1 MKNPFFPRL
10 FFWDTPLLIYVVLL
24 GLTGVLFAY
33 SSSIQIEESRVAVQ
47 ASYLR
52 QLFFLGSG
60 LALMIGVSFVNYKK
74 IAEHYWI
81 LFAVCISLLL
91 YTIVFGKV
99 VNGSRRWIDFGIIS
113 LQPSEFVKVLM
124 VVVIAQFLDKNRE
137 KLREWKTLASLAG
150 IVGLPILLIFLQ
162 PDLGTA
168 LVFIPMT
175 MAMIFVGGFDTKYF
189 AGLLIMGT
197 LAISIPLWLSY
208 NQMIHSEPSLL
219 IQILS
224 NSFYL
229 LFLAVFFLFVAGLIF
244 LVNLGM
250 RNITLGN
257 IAFFAFIVSI
267 GLLFALAIQHVLL
280 KEYQRE
286 RLLAFLNPHLN
297 KWDFGY
303 NVIQSQITVGSGG
316 ILGKGFAQG
325 AQGQLGFLPSRS
337 TDFIFSVI
345 GEELGFL
352 GSGLIVVVF
361 LLFVLRMLKV
371 ARGAKDRLG
380 GLIAVGILTK
390 FAMQIFINIGMT
402 IGVAP
407 VTGIPLPFLTYGG
420 SALWTSLLA
429 IGLLFNVD
437 MRRYVHK

>member
-1 MKNPFFPRL
+1 MKNPFYPRL
-10 FFWDTPLLIYVVLL
+10 FFWDTPLLIYVILL

-91 YTIVFGKV
+91 YVIVFGKV

-124 VVVIAQFLDKNRE
+124 VVVIAQFLDKNRD
-137 KLREWKTLASLAG
+137 KLREWKTLAMLAG
-150 IVGLPILLIFLQ
+150 IVGLPIMLIFLQ

-175 MAMIFVGGFDTKYF
+175 MAMIFVGGFDGKYF

-197 LAISIPLWLSY
+197 LAVSIPLWLSY

>member
-1 MKNPFFPRL
+1 MKNPFYPRL

-60 LALMIGVSFVNYKK
+60 LALMVGVSFVNYKK

-124 VVVIAQFLDKNRE
+124 VVVIAQFLDKNRD

-175 MAMIFVGGFDTKYF
+175 MAMIFVGGFDVKYF
-189 AGLLIMGT
+189 TGLLIMGT

-208 NQMIHSEPSLL
+208 NQMVHSEPSLL

-352 GSGLIVVVF
+352 GSGLIVLVF